1 MIFDVKL
8 RIFGSKISRCER
20 EREREKERG
29 VHGREFLCG
38 PCNEVHG
45 NILVVDTS
53 QKQDVSISVYVCD
66 VDILT

>member
-29 VHGREFLCG
+29 VHGRKFLGG
-38 PCNEVHG
+38 PCNEVDG
-45 NILVVDTS
+45 MLLVIILRREAMLPCVF
-53 QKQDVSISVYVCD
+53 VC
-66 VDILT
+66 LYTTFA